1 MSEAQV
7 ARSADRPEPEQ
18 VAALRLAPRPVDDT
32 DEANEVRLLLREPG
46 WSLGWRGWKRAMR
59 QDSRLALHIFLA
71 VVTITIAMVLELSYI
86 EWCIVLAGVGA
97 RMGGELWLGSV
108 RALGRALPPDS
119 AEHVRAAIELGA
131 GAVQL
136 LMLTSA
142 LIVAVI
148 LAHHLLPL
156 LD

>member
-1 MSEAQV
+1 MSEV
-7 ARSADRPEPEQ
+7 RVVRSAPRLRVDRP
-18 VAALRLAPRPVDDT
+18 APRRAADG
-32 DEANEVRLLLREPG
+32 EGQSAGCAEVRAVLREPS

-59 QDSRLALHIFLA
+59 QDSRLAFHIFLA
-71 VVTITIAMVLELSYI
+71 VVTITIAMVLELSYL

-119 AEHVRAAIELGA
+119 AEHVRAAVELGA